1 MQSVNKI
8 LTTGFIASAL
18 IFSSCASTQKT
29 KIIETIVIGAS
40 VGAIYG
46 LTRKEMK
53 EENGMMFSSQGAAI
67 GAVIAAV
74 IDDSDEKIKTL
85 EAKVKFLDES
95 TTKQTSPNFEEI
107 PEEYRALLE
116 SQNYEMY
123 RINRWTK
130 KGHYLVNES
139 ALIDLKE
146 KR

>member
-1 MQSVNKI
+1 MYKKLIILLVVASLFSACATTEKAKI
-8 LTTGFIASAL
+8 TQAIITGAS
-18 IFSSCASTQKT
+18 
-29 KIIETIVIGAS
+29 IGAL
-40 VGAIYG
+40 YG

-53 EENGMMFSSQGAAI
+53 DENAMMFASQGAAI
-67 GAVIAAV
+67 GAIAAV
-74 IDDSDEKIKTL
+74 LINDSDEKIKTL

-107 PEEYRALLE
+107 PEEYKALLE